1 MKKYETQELLQKWLS
16 KLCIEN
22 EQDFFEEA
30 SYDLDVKDKIVN
42 LAINLAFTNWSIDE
56 DHVDKELETMLE
68 TII

>member
-1 MKKYETQELLQKWLS
+1 MKKYDTQELLQKGLS

-42 LAINLAFTNWSIDE
+42 LAINLAFTNWSMDE
-56 DHVDKELETMLE
+56 NHVDEELETMLE